1 MTPPPVPPPGCPAHG
16 SGQRISLDTPEF
28 AANPHAY
35 YRYMHQLGPTAPVTI
50 APGVEATLVTDYHA
64 ALELLQDPTTFRK
77 DARRWRALNEG
88 LIRPD
93 SPVLP
98 LLAYR
103 PNCMFTDGAEHVRLR
118 QAITESFARVSN
130 SRLSRIVNQAAQFLI
145 NQFSAR
151 GSADLLRDYAQQL
164 PLYVFNE
171 LFGCPAEIGDR
182 VLFGISGMF
191 DGVNA
196 EQASQVLLQAVG
208 ELVALKRVHPG
219 EDITSYLMQHP
230 AQLTDEELAHTLVLL
245 LGAGGEP
252 EGNLI
257 GNAFYTMLTVEEY
270 ARNGQFDKA
279 LDDTLWR
286 NAPMSNY
293 APHYPV
299 SDTDVAGDKVRAGEL
314 VLVSFGAANT
324 ALADQGAD
332 TRGHLAWSAGP
343 HACPSKEPAR
353 LIALAGLEALFNA
366 LPDVELAVPA
376 DSLAWRPGPFN
387 RALASLPVRFGAVTP
402 RPAVAPEP
410 TAVSPGHQ
418 AHPPLAPTPAAA
430 PAEAQATGKPA
441 RWSSFVRW
449 LTGQ

>member
-1 MTPPPVPPPGCPAHG
+1 MTTPSAPPPGCPAHG
-16 SGQRISLDTPEF
+16 TGQRIPLDSAEF

-35 YRYMHQLGPTAPVTI
+35 YRYMRELGPTAPVTI
-50 APGVEATLVTDYHA
+50 APGVEATLVTDYNA
-64 ALELLQDPTTFRK
+64 ALELLQDSTTFRK
-77 DARRWRALNEG
+77 DSRRWRALAEG
-88 LIRPD
+88 RIRPD

-103 PNCMFTDGAEHVRLR
+103 PNAMFTDGAEHVRLR
-118 QAITESFARVSN
+118 QAITDSFARVSDK
-130 SRLSRIVNQAAQFLI
+130 RLSRIVSQAAQFLI

-196 EQASQVLLQAVG
+196 EAASQVLLGAVG
-208 ELVALKRVHPG
+208 ELVALKRAQPG
-219 EDITSYLMQHP
+219 EDVTSYLMQHP
-230 AQLTDEELAHTLVLL
+230 AQLNDEELAHTLVLL

-257 GNAFYTMLTVEEY
+257 GNAFYTMLTNEEF
-270 ARNGQFDKA
+270 ARLGQFDKA
-279 LDDTLWR
+279 VDDTLWR

-299 SDTDVAGDKVRAGEL
+299 VDTDVAGDKVRAGDL

-324 ALADQGAD
+324 ALADRGAD

-343 HACPSKEPAR
+343 HSCPSKEPAR
-353 LIALAGLEALFNA
+353 LIALTGLETLFNA

-387 RALASLPVRFGAVTP
+387 RALASLPVRFSVVTP
-402 RPAVAPEP
+402 RAAAAPEP
-410 TAVSPGHQ
+410 TALPRYQV
-418 AHPPLAPTPAAA
+418 PPVAAA
-430 PAEAQATGKPA
+430 PVPAAPQPTGNGG
-441 RWSSFVRW
+441 RWSSFMKW

>member
-1 MTPPPVPPPGCPAHG
+1 MTTPSVPPPGCPAHG
-16 SGQRISLDTPEF
+16 SGQRIPLHTPEF
-28 AANPHAY
+28 AADPHAY

-50 APGVEATLVTDYHA
+50 APGVDATLVTDYNA

-77 DARRWRALNEG
+77 DSRRWRALNEG
-88 LIRPD
+88 HISPD

-103 PNCMFTDGAEHVRLR
+103 PNCMFTDGAEHQRLR
-118 QAITESFARVSN
+118 QAITDSFTRISN
-130 SRLSRIVNQAAQFLI
+130 NRLSKIVQQAALFLI

-151 GSADLLRDYAQQL
+151 GSADLLNDYAKQL

-196 EQASQVLLQAVG
+196 EQASQVLVQAVG
-208 ELVALKRVHPG
+208 ELVALKRNQPG

-230 AQLTDEELAHTLVLL
+230 AQLTNEELVHTLVLL

-252 EGNLI
+252 EGNLL
-257 GNAFYTMLTVEEY
+257 GNGFYTMLTNEHY

-279 LDDTLWR
+279 LDETLWR
-286 NAPMSNY
+286 NPPMSNY

-299 SDTDVAGDKVRAGEL
+299 ADTDVAGDKVHTGEL

-324 ALADQGAD
+324 ALADRGAD

-343 HACPSKEPAR
+343 HSCPSKEPAW
-353 LIALAGLEALFNA
+353 LIAATGLEALFNA

-376 DSLAWRPGPFN
+376 DSLVWRPGPFN
-387 RALASLPVRFGAVTP
+387 RALASLPVRFGAVAP
-402 RPAVAPEP
+402 RPAVQPQRSAAPQ
-410 TAVSPGHQ
+410 PGHVQ
-418 AHPPLAPTPAAA
+418 QPVTPG
-430 PAEAQATGKPA
+430 PATSQPATGKVG
-441 RWSSFVRW
+441 RSGWSGFMKW
-449 LTGQ
+449 LTG

>member
-1 MTPPPVPPPGCPAHG
+1 M
-16 SGQRISLDTPEF
+16 RE
-28 AANPHAY
+28 
-35 YRYMHQLGPTAPVTI
+35 LGPTAPVTI
-50 APGVEATLVTDYHA
+50 APGVEATLVTDYSA
-64 ALELLQDPTTFRK
+64 ALELLQDSTTFRK
-77 DARRWRALNEG
+77 DSRRWRALSEG
-88 LIRPD
+88 RISPD

-103 PNCMFTDGAEHVRLR
+103 PNAMFTDGAEHVRLR

-130 SRLSRIVNQAAQFLI
+130 KRLSLIVNQVAQFLI

-196 EQASQVLLQAVG
+196 EQASQVLLRAVS
-208 ELVALKRVHPG
+208 ELVALKRAQPG

-257 GNAFYTMLTVEEY
+257 GNSFYTMLTNEEY

-299 SDTDVAGDKVRAGEL
+299 VDTDVAGDKVNAGDL

-324 ALADQGAD
+324 ALADRGAD

-343 HACPSKEPAR
+343 HACPSKDPAR
-353 LIALAGLEALFNA
+353 LIALTGLETLFNA

-376 DSLAWRPGPFN
+376 DSLVWRPGPFN
-387 RALASLPVRFGAVTP
+387 RALVSLPVRFGAVTP
-402 RPAVAPEP
+402 RPAARPEP
-410 TAVSPGHQ
+410 TAAPQHAQ
-418 AHPPLAPTPAAA
+418 AQPPATPQPVAT
-430 PAEAQATGKPA
+430 QATGVKA
-441 RWSSFVRW
+441 GLWSSFRRW

>member
-1 MTPPPVPPPGCPAHG
+1 MTTPSVPPPGCPAHG
-16 SGQRISLDTPEF
+16 SGQRIPLDSAEF

-35 YRYMHQLGPTAPVTI
+35 YRYMREFGPTVPVTV
-50 APGVEATLVTDYHA
+50 APGVEATLVTDYNA
-64 ALELLQDPTTFRK
+64 ALELLQDSTTFRK
-77 DARRWRALNEG
+77 DSRRWRALAEG
-88 LIRPD
+88 CIRPD

-103 PNCMFTDGAEHVRLR
+103 PNAMFTDGAEHVRLR
-118 QAITESFARVSN
+118 QAITDSFARVSN
-130 SRLSRIVNQAAQFLI
+130 KRLSRIVSQAAQFLI

-196 EQASQVLLQAVG
+196 EAASQVLLGAVG
-208 ELVALKRVHPG
+208 ELVALKRAQPG
-219 EDITSYLMQHP
+219 EDVTSYLMQHP
-230 AQLTDEELAHTLVLL
+230 AQLNDEELAHTLVLL

-257 GNAFYTMLTVEEY
+257 GNAFYTMLTNEEF
-270 ARNGQFDKA
+270 ARLGQFDKA
-279 LDDTLWR
+279 VDDTLWR

-299 SDTDVAGDKVRAGEL
+299 VDTDVAGDKVRAGDL

-324 ALADQGAD
+324 ALADRGAD

-353 LIALAGLEALFNA
+353 LIALTGLETLFSA

-387 RALASLPVRFGAVTP
+387 RALVSLPVRFSAATP
-402 RPAVAPEP
+402 RAAAAPEP
-410 TAVSPGHQ
+410 TAVPRYQ
-418 AHPPLAPTPAAA
+418 APPVAAASAPAASQ
-430 PAEAQATGKPA
+430 PGGKA
-441 RWSSFVRW
+441 GRWSSFMKW

>member
-1 MTPPPVPPPGCPAHG
+1 MTTPPVPPPGCPAHG
-16 SGQRISLDTPEF
+16 SGQRIPLDSAEF

-35 YRYMHQLGPTAPVTI
+35 YRYMRELGPTAPVTI
-50 APGVEATLVTDYHA
+50 APGVEATLVTDYNA
-64 ALELLQDPTTFRK
+64 ALELLQDSTTFRK
-77 DARRWRALNEG
+77 DSRRWRALNEG
-88 LIRPD
+88 RVSPD

-103 PNCMFTDGAEHVRLR
+103 PNAMFTDGAEHVRLR
-118 QAITESFARVSN
+118 QAITDSFARVSN
-130 SRLSRIVNQAAQFLI
+130 KRLAGMVSQAAQFLI

-196 EQASQVLLQAVG
+196 EQASQVLLGAVG
-208 ELVALKRVHPG
+208 ELVALKRARPG

-230 AQLTDEELAHTLVLL
+230 AQLNDEELAHTLVLL

-257 GNAFYTMLTVEEY
+257 GNSFYTMLTNEEF
-270 ARNGQFDKA
+270 ARFGQFDRA

-299 SDTDVAGDKVRAGEL
+299 DDTDVAGDKVHAGEL

-324 ALADQGAD
+324 ALADRGAD

-343 HACPSKEPAR
+343 HACPSKDPAR
-353 LIALAGLEALFNA
+353 LIALTGLETLFNA

-376 DSLAWRPGPFN
+376 DSLTWRPGPFN
-387 RALASLPVRFGAVTP
+387 RALASLPVRFSAVTP
-402 RPAVAPEP
+402 RPAAVPE
-410 TAVSPGHQ
+410 
-418 AHPPLAPTPAAA
+418 PAAA
-430 PAEAQATGKPA
+430 PRDQALPYTGPA
-441 RWSSFVRW
+441 AGPAAPQLTGRPGRWSSFMRW

>member
-1 MTPPPVPPPGCPAHG
+1 MTTPSVPPPGCPAHG
-16 SGQRISLDTPEF
+16 SGQRIPLDSAEF

-35 YRYMHQLGPTAPVTI
+35 YRYMRELGPTAPVTI
-50 APGVEATLVTDYHA
+50 APGVEATLVTDYNA
-64 ALELLQDPTTFRK
+64 ALELLQDSTTFRK
-77 DARRWRALNEG
+77 DSRRWRALAEG
-88 LIRPD
+88 RIRPD

-98 LLAYR
+98 LLGYR
-103 PNCMFTDGAEHVRLR
+103 PNAMFTDGAEHVRLR
-118 QAITESFARVSN
+118 QAITDSFARVSN
-130 SRLSRIVNQAAQFLI
+130 KRLSRIVGQAAQFLI
-145 NQFSAR
+145 NQFSSR

-196 EQASQVLLQAVG
+196 EAASQVLLGAVS
-208 ELVALKRVHPG
+208 ELVALKRARPG

-230 AQLTDEELAHTLVLL
+230 AQLDDEELAHTLVLL

-257 GNAFYTMLTVEEY
+257 GNAFYTMLTNEEF
-270 ARNGQFDKA
+270 ARLGQFDKA
-279 LDDTLWR
+279 VDDTLWR

-299 SDTDVAGDKVRAGEL
+299 VDTEVASDKVRAGDL

-324 ALADQGAD
+324 ALADRGAD

-353 LIALAGLEALFNA
+353 LIALTGLETLFNA

-387 RALASLPVRFGAVTP
+387 RALASLPVRFSSVTP
-402 RPAVAPEP
+402 RAAAAPEP
-410 TAVSPGHQ
+410 TSVPRYQ
-418 AHPPLAPTPAAA
+418 APPVAAA
-430 PAEAQATGKPA
+430 PASAAPQPTGKA
-441 RWSSFVRW
+441 GRWSSFMKW
-449 LTGQ
+449 LTSQ

>member
-1 MTPPPVPPPGCPAHG
+1 MTTPPVPPPGCPAHG
-16 SGQRISLDTPEF
+16 SGQRIPLDTPEF
-28 AANPHAY
+28 AADPHAY
-35 YRYMHQLGPTAPVTI
+35 YRYMRQFGPTTPVTL
-50 APGVEATLVTDYHA
+50 APGVDATLVTDYSA
-64 ALELLQDPTTFRK
+64 ALDLLQNPSTFRK
-77 DARRWRALNEG
+77 DSRRWRALGEG
-88 LIRPD
+88 KISPD

-103 PNCMFTDGAEHVRLR
+103 PNCMFTDGAEHLRLR

-151 GSADLLRDYAQQL
+151 GSADLRRDYAQQL

-182 VLFGISGMF
+182 VLFGIAGMF

-196 EQASQVLLQAVG
+196 EQASQVLLRAVG
-208 ELVALKRVHPG
+208 ELVALKRAQPG

-257 GNAFYTMLTVEEY
+257 CNGFYTMLTNEEY

-286 NAPMSNY
+286 NTPMFNY

-299 SDTDVAGDKVRAGEL
+299 VDTDVAGDKVHAGEL

-353 LIALAGLEALFNA
+353 LIALTGLEALFNA

-376 DSLAWRPGPFN
+376 DSLVWRPGPFN
-387 RALASLPVRFGAVTP
+387 RALASLPVRFGAITP
-402 RPAVAPEP
+402 PPGARPEP
-410 TAVSPGHQ
+410 QEAPPYDG
-418 AHPPLAPTPAAA
+418 AHVPDA
-430 PAEAQATGKPA
+430 PAPSASQFTGGKPG
-441 RWSSFVRW
+441 RWSSFVKW

>member
-1 MTPPPVPPPGCPAHG
+1 MTTPSVPPPGCPAHG
-16 SGQRISLDTPEF
+16 SGQRIPLDSPEF

-35 YRYMHQLGPTAPVTI
+35 YRYMRELGPTAQVTI
-50 APGVEATLVTDYHA
+50 APGVEATLVTDYNA
-64 ALELLQDPTTFRK
+64 ALDLLQDATNFRK
-77 DARRWRALNEG
+77 DSRRWRALAEG
-88 LIRPD
+88 RVSPD

-103 PNCMFTDGAEHVRLR
+103 PNAMFTDGAEHVRLR
-118 QAITESFARVSN
+118 QAITDSFARVSDK
-130 SRLSRIVNQAAQFLI
+130 RLARIVSTAAQFLI

-196 EQASQVLLQAVG
+196 EQASQVLLGAVS
-208 ELVALKRVHPG
+208 ELVALKRSRPG
-219 EDITSYLMQHP
+219 EDITSYLMQHS
-230 AQLTDEELAHTLVLL
+230 AQLSDEELAHTLVLL

-257 GNAFYTMLTVEEY
+257 GNSFYTMLTNEEF
-270 ARNGQFDKA
+270 ARLGQFDKA
-279 LDDTLWR
+279 VDDTLWR

-299 SDTDVAGDKVRAGEL
+299 ADTDVAGDKVRAGEL
-314 VLVSFGAANT
+314 CLVSFGAANT
-324 ALADQGAD
+324 ALADRGAD

-343 HACPSKEPAR
+343 HACPSKDPAR
-353 LIALAGLEALFNA
+353 LIALTGLETLFNA

-376 DSLAWRPGPFN
+376 SSLTWRPGPFN
-387 RALASLPVRFGAVTP
+387 RALASLPVRFDAVTP
-402 RPAVAPEP
+402 RPAAAPEP
-410 TAVSPGHQ
+410 TAVSRDQ
-418 AHPPLAPTPAAA
+418 ARSVSPAPTPAA
-430 PAEAQATGKPA
+430 PQPTGRPG
-441 RWSSFVRW
+441 RWSNFMRW